1 MQENPANWTIRQTLT
16 KDTPTNR
23 QVGND
28 QTPQIVLFAGLS
40 LTRVCRIFLSAGFS
54 FVFVGLSCLSD
65 WRLSECPKKVRQNTK
80 T

>member
-40 LTRVCRIFLSAGFS
+40 LTRVCRSVLSDGFS
-54 FVFVGLSCLSD
+54 FMFVGLSCLSEYPLTD
-65 WRLSECPKKVRQNTK
+65 YPKKVSKNTK